1 MTTSVLELPPS
12 APCLPLA
19 LWVEPAT
26 DLVTNRVLL
35 RTLEN
40 YSVTTATSHREVFD
54 LRNFPEVSVAILS
67 DAFGLLMLSAIARCV
82 RSQWPAARILL
93 LRRKQPVLEDHLYD
107 DAIEYR
113 SIPKGLVE
121 ALVRLS
127 SNATVYRSSVN
138 LPQ

>member
-1 MTTSVLELPPS
+1 V
-12 APCLPLA
+12 
-19 LWVEPAT
+19 
-26 DLVTNRVLL
+26 R
-35 RTLEN
+35 
-40 YSVTTATSHREVFD
+40 TTATSHREVFD
-54 LRNFPEVSVAILS
+54 LRSSPRVAVAIIS
-67 DAFGLLMLSAIARCV
+67 DALGLLMLSAVAHCV

-127 SNATVYRSSVN
+127 SSAIADRNSMN
-138 LPQ
+138 LP